1 MNKRKLAIA
10 IRLIPP
16 ISLVIAI
23 VLLLT
28 PPDTAVVRVII
39 TVTMMISL
47 FGFLFFFISRSTYK
61 DDKTVKILGIL
72 DIFSSVF
79 ILLMY
84 VATAFMVGL

>member
-16 ISLVIAI
+16 ISLIIAI
-23 VLLLT
+23 VLLLI
-28 PPDTAVVRVII
+28 PPDTAVVRAVI
-39 TVTMMISL
+39 TVTMMCAL
-47 FGFLFFFISRSTYK
+47 FGFLFHLVSRK
-61 DDKTVKILGIL
+61 LCRDDKLVKTLGLL